1 MYFYTHRS
9 TLQPM
14 VSLAAHDTERLHI
27 YTFRRPANTKQMQN
41 FAVNFLAEVNL
52 HFLSARTVASY
63 DNLTWHNF
71 ASFYCLVF
79 ILSFQAQHAPL
90 SPPSICKV
98 STLYRLRAARSF
110 ALLALGLINNSS
122 FPAVI
127 GFFVNT
133 SI

>member
-27 YTFRRPANTKQMQN
+27 YTFRRPADTKQMQN
-41 FAVNFLAEVNL
+41 FAVNSLAEVNL

-71 ASFYCLVF
+71 ASFLLFGFYFYHSKL
-79 ILSFQAQHAPL
+79 
-90 SPPSICKV
+90 
-98 STLYRLRAARSF
+98 STLPCRRRRSAKSPHSTVFAPRAVLRF
-110 ALLALGLINNSS
+110 LLLG
-122 FPAVI
+122 
-127 GFFVNT
+127 
-133 SI
+133 